1 MVSFTR
7 RAVWNGDFDFSIV
20 EESFPE
26 LKHGQV
32 LVKVL
37 CSRICG
43 SDTHQIQGLF
53 PEAIKYLSELDFSE
67 FKGKF
72 YSLDNIVA
80 GFKNSID
87 AINIKTFIKPN
98 A

>member
-1 MVSFTR
+1 LVSFTR

-20 EESFPE
+20 EES
-26 LKHGQV
+26 V
-32 LVKVL
+32 
-37 CSRICG
+37 
-43 SDTHQIQGLF
+43 
-53 PEAIKYLSELDFSE
+53 PEAIKCLSELDFSE

-87 AINIKTFIKPN
+87 ANNIKTFIKPN

>member
-7 RAVWNGDFDFSIV
+7 GAVWNGDFDFSIV
-20 EESFPE
+20 EES
-26 LKHGQV
+26 V
-32 LVKVL
+32 
-37 CSRICG
+37 
-43 SDTHQIQGLF
+43 
-53 PEAIKYLSELDFSE
+53 PEAIKCLSELDFSE

-87 AINIKTFIKPN
+87 ANNIKTFIKLN

>member
-1 MVSFTR
+1 MVSFSR

-20 EESFPE
+20 QEHFPE

-32 LVKVL
+32 LVKGL
-37 CSRICG
+37 CSGICG
-43 SDTHQIQGLF
+43 SHTHQIQGLF
-53 PEAIKYLSELDFSE
+53 SEAIKYLSELDCSE

-87 AINIKTFIKPN
+87 ANNIKTFIKPN

>member
-1 MVSFTR
+1 LVSATR
-7 RAVWNGDFDFSIV
+7 RAVWNGDFSFFIV
-20 EESFPE
+20 EEDIPK
-26 LKHGQV
+26 LKREQV

-37 CSRICG
+37 CSG
-43 SDTHQIQGLF
+43 NYFL
-53 PEAIKYLSELDFSE
+53 EAVNCLSRLDFTN

-87 AINIKTFIKPN
+87 ANDIKTFIKSHY
-98 A
+98 

>member
-20 EESFPE
+20 EES
-26 LKHGQV
+26 V
-32 LVKVL
+32 
-37 CSRICG
+37 
-43 SDTHQIQGLF
+43 
-53 PEAIKYLSELDFSE
+53 PEAIKCLSELDFIV

-87 AINIKTFIKPN
+87 ANNIKTFIKPN

>member
-20 EESFPE
+20 EESVPE

-37 CSRICG
+37 CSGIFG

-87 AINIKTFIKPN
+87 ANNIKTFIKT
-98 A
+98 

>member
-20 EESFPE
+20 EESVPE

-43 SDTHQIQGLF
+43 SDIHQIQGLF

-67 FKGKF
+67 FKCKF
-72 YSLDNIVA
+72 YSLGNIVA

-87 AINIKTFIKPN
+87 ANDIKTFIKPHD
-98 A
+98 

>member
-1 MVSFTR
+1 MASFTR
-7 RAVWNGDFDFSIV
+7 RAVWNGDLDFSIV
-20 EESFPE
+20 EESVPE
-26 LKHGQV
+26 LKHDQV

-37 CSRICG
+37 CSGIFG

-53 PEAIKYLSELDFSE
+53 PEAIKYLSELDFIE
-67 FKGKF
+67 FNGKF

-87 AINIKTFIKPN
+87 ANNIKTFIKPN

>member
-1 MVSFTR
+1 MVSLTR

-20 EESFPE
+20 KESVPE

-67 FKGKF
+67 FNGKF

-87 AINIKTFIKPN
+87 ANNIKTFIKPN

>member
-20 EESFPE
+20 EES
-26 LKHGQV
+26 V
-32 LVKVL
+32 Y
-37 CSRICG
+37 
-43 SDTHQIQGLF
+43 
-53 PEAIKYLSELDFSE
+53 EAIKCLSKLDFSE

-87 AINIKTFIKPN
+87 ANNIKTFIKPN